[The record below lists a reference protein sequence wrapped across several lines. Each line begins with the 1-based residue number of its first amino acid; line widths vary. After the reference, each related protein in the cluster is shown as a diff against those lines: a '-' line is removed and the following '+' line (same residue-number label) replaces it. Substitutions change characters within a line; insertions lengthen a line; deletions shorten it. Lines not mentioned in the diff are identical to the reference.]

1 MKAKVFQL
9 SELHL
14 PLEDLIL
21 GNANVLEMQMNDY
34 IEYICNNM
42 LISNQM
48 TK

>member
-21 GNANVLEMQMNDY
+21 ENANVLEMQINDY

>member
-21 GNANVLEMQMNDY
+21 ENANVLEMQMNDY

>member
-21 GNANVLEMQMNDY
+21 ENANVLE
-34 IEYICNNM
+34 CR
-42 LISNQM
+42 
-48 TK
+48 